1 VILDLPES
9 KDLKNI
15 RIYDP
20 ARVAAAKVAAKNYRT
35 LDAHPKL
42 IFYEEWF
49 NKKNGKFEIKE
60 IKIPQL
66 QAA

>member
-20 ARVAAAKVAAKNYRT
+20 ARVAAAKAAVKNYKT
-35 LDAHPKL
+35 FDAYPEL
-42 IFYEEWF
+42 ILYEGWF
-49 NKKNGKFEIKE
+49 NKKNGKLEIHEIKS
-60 IKIPQL
+60 PQPK
-66 QAA
+66 AA